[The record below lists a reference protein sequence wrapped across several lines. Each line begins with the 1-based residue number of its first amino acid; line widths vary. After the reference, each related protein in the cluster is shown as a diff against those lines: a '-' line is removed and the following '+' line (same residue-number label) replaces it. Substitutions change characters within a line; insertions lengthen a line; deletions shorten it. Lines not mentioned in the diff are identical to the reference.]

1 MIEIRTL
8 GGRRRVSRVK
18 KAEAERRVQM
28 PIIEIDVS
36 VRLARHLAAVRL
48 MSYMVFPDDPKLRVA
63 AEITFRTILADWYSD
78 AFAKKDRKVQRQV
91 VKEIGSKLGE
101 ELSRALVDPSGWMR
115 KKLFYDFLRPAGG
128 THAGAVAL
136 TSSPS
141 SEDLD
146 REWTRRW
153 WSIVYTGKILAL
165 IGSIDQHHQ
174 EVGASVNKAI
184 HILCETEGNEHI
196 PGFPGVYESSLKK
209 AWAKFKSVAHL
220 CAAYI
225 TTETRYYDEELSR
238 DFWEYWKHPPAF
250 YDDETFKTFC
260 LVAKSAES
268 FATSFFPRG
277 QRQPLISREEIFALP
292 EDIFE
297 SGISLPP
304 FRALTDEERAA
315 LKTYRAPK
323 QFV

>member
-1 MIEIRTL
+1 
-8 GGRRRVSRVK
+8 
-18 KAEAERRVQM
+18 M
-28 PIIEIDVS
+28 PTIEIDVS
-36 VRLARHLAAVRL
+36 ERIPRHLAAVRL
-48 MSYMVFPDDPKLRVA
+48 MSYMVFPDDAKFRAA
-63 AEITFRTILADWYSD
+63 AEITFRTILADWYSGT
-78 AFAKKDRKVQRQV
+78 FAEQDKKAQARVIRQ
-91 VKEIGSKLGE
+91 IGSKLGAD
-101 ELSRALVDPSGWMR
+101 LLRVLADPAGWMR
-115 KKLFYDFLRPAGG
+115 SRIFNDFLSPAGG
-128 THAGAVAL
+128 MLGGALQL

-141 SEDLD
+141 AAELE
-146 REWTRRW
+146 REWTHRW
-153 WSIVYTGKILAL
+153 WPIVYTGKLIAL
-165 IGSIDQHHQ
+165 IGSIHQHHR

-209 AWAKFKSVAHL
+209 AWAKFKAVAHL

-238 DFWEYWKHPPAF
+238 DFCEYWKHPPAF

-260 LVAKSAES
+260 LVAKSTES

-304 FRALTDEERAA
+304 LRALTDEESAA